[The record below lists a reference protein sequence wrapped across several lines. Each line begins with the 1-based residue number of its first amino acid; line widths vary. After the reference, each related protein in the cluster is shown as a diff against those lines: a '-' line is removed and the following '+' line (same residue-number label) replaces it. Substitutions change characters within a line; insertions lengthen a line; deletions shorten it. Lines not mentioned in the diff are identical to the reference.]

1 MTEYDTSN
9 SGLKQLC
16 AICPEQ
22 MENDGNAP
30 SCQECIRY
38 RDLFLN
44 APLGIFQCDS
54 ERRFLNVNPQLAA
67 LYGFATPEQLR
78 EELSDVT
85 ERLELRKDELEEA
98 LDTLR
103 REGVIRNFEV
113 QLQRT
118 DGSLIWTAHSIRA
131 VTTPQGDI
139 QFYDGFVTDISEKKE
154 LEKLREDV
162 TRMTRHD
169 MKSPLLSIVA
179 ASRLLAKH
187 LDLEGEEAQML
198 QDIRDKSAMV
208 LEMINTSLDLFKMEQ
223 GDYEPRF
230 VPFNMAELARRVG
243 RSLLAAYE
251 EKKLTYRVLVDGSE
265 SDDTPCE
272 FFGEERHIETMLMNL
287 VKNAMEA
294 APPESTITVSMS
306 RNEDTCELDVHNL
319 GAIPKDIRSRFFQ
332 RYSTSGKP
340 EGLGLGSYSSK
351 LITESHGG
359 AISFSTSEEK
369 GTHIRVSLPCR
380 DDRS

>member
-1 MTEYDTSN
+1 MPEHDTPN
-9 SGLKQLC
+9 TDLALC

-22 MENDGNAP
+22 LESRGGAP

-44 APLGIFQCDS
+44 APLGIFQCDGD
-54 ERRFLNVNPQLAA
+54 RRFLNVNPQLAS
-67 LYGFATPEQLR
+67 LYGFDTPEQLM
-78 EELSDVT
+78 ENIGDVA
-85 ERLELRKDELEEA
+85 ERLELGKEELQEA

-113 QLQRT
+113 QLKRT
-118 DGSLIWTAHSIRA
+118 DGTLLWTAHSIRA
-131 VTTPQGDI
+131 VTTPHGDI

-154 LEKLREDV
+154 LERLREDV

-187 LDLEGEEAQML
+187 LNLKGEEAQML
-198 QDIRDKSAMV
+198 EDIHDKSAMV
-208 LEMINTSLDLFKMEQ
+208 LEMINLSLDLFKMEQ
-223 GDYEPRF
+223 GDYSPRC
-230 VPFNMAELARRVG
+230 VPFDMADLARRVG

-251 EKKLTYRVLVDGSE
+251 EKNLGYRVVVNGQE
-265 SDDTPCE
+265 SDDASCD
-272 FFGEERHIETMLMNL
+272 FIAEERHIETMLMNL

-294 APPESTITVSMS
+294 APPESTISVSMY
-306 RNEDTCELDVHNL
+306 RGEETCELDVHNL
-319 GAIPKDIRSRFFQ
+319 GVIPEDIRQRFFQ

-340 EGLGLGSYSSK
+340 QGLGLGSYSSK
-351 LITESHGG
+351 LITQAHGG
-359 AISFSTSEEK
+359 SISYSTSEEE
-369 GTHIRVSLPCR
+369 GTHIHVTIPCL
-380 DDRS
+380 SEE

>member
-1 MTEYDTSN
+1 MPEYESSKPDLDN
-9 SGLKQLC
+9 FC
-16 AICPEQ
+16 AICPEAL
-22 MENDGNAP
+22 ENDGDMP

-38 RDLFLN
+38 RDIFLN

-54 ERRFLNVNPQLAA
+54 ERRFLNANPQLAA
-67 LYGFATPEQLR
+67 LYGFDTPEQLMDS
-78 EELSDVT
+78 LTDVT
-85 ERLELRKDELEEA
+85 ERLELGKDELEEA

-139 QFYDGFVTDISEKKE
+139 QFYDGFVTDVSEKKE

-162 TRMTRHD
+162 ARMTRHD

-187 LDLEGEEAQML
+187 LDLEGEEAEML
-198 QDIRDKSAMV
+198 QDIRDKGSMV

-223 GDYEPRF
+223 GDYEPRLA
-230 VPFNMAELARRVG
+230 PFNMAALARRVG

-251 EKKLTYRVLVDGSE
+251 EKQLNYTVFVDD
-265 SDDTPCE
+265 SDDEANDCE

-287 VKNAMEA
+287 VKNALEA
-294 APPESTITVSMS
+294 APPKSTITVRLS
-306 RNEDTCELDVHNL
+306 RNEDTCELDVHNM
-319 GAIPKDIRSRFFQ
+319 GAIPEDIRPRFFL

-340 EGLGLGSYSSK
+340 EGLGLGAYSSK
-351 LITESHGG
+351 LITEAHGG
-359 AISFSTSEEK
+359 AITFTTSEDE
-369 GTHIRVSLPCR
+369 GTHIHVAIPCQG
-380 DDRS
+380 DGA